1 MFPHSKYTPAFRPKN
16 SIDPSVAYFV
26 AFELFLP
33 ESGIV
38 GWHISAFWAA
48 MPEATIDEDGQA
60 LASEREVRPTHQ
72 WQVPPPA

>member
-1 MFPHSKYTPAFRPKN
+1 VLPYPNYSPAVCPKN
-16 SIDPSVAYFV
+16 SINPSVAHFV

-33 ESGIV
+33 ESGVV

-48 MPEATIDEDGQA
+48 MPEATIDEDGHA